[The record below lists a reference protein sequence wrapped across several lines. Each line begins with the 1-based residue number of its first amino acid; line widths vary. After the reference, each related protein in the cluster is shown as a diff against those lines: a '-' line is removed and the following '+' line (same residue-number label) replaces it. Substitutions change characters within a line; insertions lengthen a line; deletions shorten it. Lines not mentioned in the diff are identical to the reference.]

1 MARRR
6 IITRRQSSFLPRS
19 PIRGANPIA
28 LDKAPARIIIIPAFT
43 TIRGHQEQA
52 DAVNKPNVQR
62 ESFMK
67 TKMVLLA
74 GMAAAMLTVISA
86 SAQQAVPP
94 SNANVPEMPKATTR
108 TGKHVNRVI
117 DMWLKGQPVYYAQI
131 SGGGYE
137 EGKKM
142 AATKADYITY
152 EMEHGPLDFKELRE
166 FMRGLVDAGPTRTGH
181 RTPAVIVT
189 LPISGTTDA
198 LRANAWMIQQ
208 TLATGVHGILLCNAE
223 SPEAARLMIEAAR
236 YPFAP
241 RVEGLAQGTRGN
253 GSQGYASGIWGVTAQ
268 EYMRIADPWPIN
280 PDGEFLF
287 GLKIENPRAD
297 ANVETSVRVPGIAF
311 AEWGPGDHGFFIMG
325 RPGTY
330 QGGGEASPEMAA
342 VRRRVLNATKAA
354 GIKFLNAC
362 TENNVIDQIKD
373 GAMICTGGDSPAADK
388 GRAYTKRTDPW

>member
-1 MARRR
+1 
-6 IITRRQSSFLPRS
+6 
-19 PIRGANPIA
+19 
-28 LDKAPARIIIIPAFT
+28 
-43 TIRGHQEQA
+43 
-52 DAVNKPNVQR
+52 
-62 ESFMK
+62 MK
-67 TKMVLLA
+67 TRTVVLA
-74 GMAAAMLTVISA
+74 GVAAAILTAMSA
-86 SAQQAVPP
+86 SAQQPVSPP
-94 SNANVPEMPKATTR
+94 NAAIPEMPKQATR
-108 TGKHVNRVI
+108 TGKRVNRVI
-117 DMWLKGQPVYYAQI
+117 DMWLKNQPVYYAQI

-166 FMRGLVDAGPTRTGH
+166 FMRGLVESGPTRTGH
-181 RTPAVIVT
+181 KTPAVVVT

-241 RVEGLAQGTRGN
+241 RVDGLPQGTRGN
-253 GSQGYASGIWGVTAQ
+253 GSQGYASTVWGVTAQ
-268 EYMRIADPWPIN
+268 EYMRIADPWPLN
-280 PDGEFLF
+280 PDGELIF

-297 ANVETSVRVPGIAF
+297 ANVEASVRVPGIAF
-311 AEWGPGDHGFFIMG
+311 AEWGPGDHGFYIMG

-330 QGGGEASPEMAA
+330 PPQAGGENAPEMQA

-354 GIKFLNAC
+354 GVKFLNAC
-362 TENNVIDQIKD
+362 NEKNVIQQIKD
-373 GAMICTGGDSPAADK
+373 GTMICTGGDGPGADI
-388 GRAYTKRTDPW
+388 GRKFTNRTDPF

>member
-1 MARRR
+1 MR
-6 IITRRQSSFLPRS
+6 
-19 PIRGANPIA
+19 
-28 LDKAPARIIIIPAFT
+28 
-43 TIRGHQEQA
+43 
-52 DAVNKPNVQR
+52 
-62 ESFMK
+62 
-67 TKMVLLA
+67 TKSILVA
-74 GMAAAMLTVISA
+74 GMAAATLTAISA
-86 SAQQAVPP
+86 SGQQPAPP
-94 SNANVPEMPKATTR
+94 GNAMVPEMPKQTTR

-117 DMWLKGQPVYYAQI
+117 DMWLKDQPVYYAQI

-137 EGKKM
+137 KGKEM

-152 EMEHGPLDFKELRE
+152 EMEHGPLDFKELQE

-181 RTPAVIVT
+181 KTPAVIVT

-208 TLATGVHGILLCNAE
+208 ALAAGVHGILLCNAE
-223 SPEAARLMIEAAR
+223 SPEAARLMIEASR

-241 RVEGLAQGTRGN
+241 HVEGLAQGTRGN
-253 GSQGYASGIWGVTAQ
+253 GSQGYASRMWGVTPQ
-268 EYMRIADPWPIN
+268 EYMRIAEPWPMN

-311 AEWGPGDHGFFIMG
+311 AEWGPGDHGFYLMG

-330 QGGGEASPEMAA
+330 QGGGEASPQMAA

-362 TENNVIDQIKD
+362 NETNVIDQIKD
-373 GAMICTGGDSPAADK
+373 GTMICTGGDTPAADK

>member
-1 MARRR
+1 
-6 IITRRQSSFLPRS
+6 
-19 PIRGANPIA
+19 
-28 LDKAPARIIIIPAFT
+28 
-43 TIRGHQEQA
+43 
-52 DAVNKPNVQR
+52 
-62 ESFMK
+62 MK
-67 TKMVLLA
+67 TSTVLLA
-74 GMAAAMLTVISA
+74 GIAAAMLTGMSA
-86 SAQQAVPP
+86 SAQQTVPP
-94 SNANVPEMPKATTR
+94 ANAMVPEMPKQTTR

-117 DMWLKGQPVYYAQI
+117 DMWLKDQPVYYAQI

-137 EGKKM
+137 KGKEM

-181 RTPAVIVT
+181 KTPAVIVT
-189 LPISGTTDA
+189 LPIAGTTDA

-208 TLATGVHGILLCNAE
+208 ALATGVHGILLCNAE

-241 RVEGLAQGTRGN
+241 HVEGLAQGTRGN
-253 GSQGYASGIWGVTAQ
+253 GSQAYASGIWGVTPQ
-268 EYMRIADPWPIN
+268 EYMRIAEPWPMN

-311 AEWGPGDHGFFIMG
+311 AEWGPGDHGFYLMG

-330 QGGGEASPEMAA
+330 QGGGEASPQMAA

-362 TENNVIDQIKD
+362 NENNVIDQIKD
-373 GAMICTGGDSPAADK
+373 GTMICTGGDTPAADK
-388 GRAYTKRTDPW
+388 GRAYSKRTDPW

>member
-1 MARRR
+1 MR
-6 IITRRQSSFLPRS
+6 T
-19 PIRGANPIA
+19 
-28 LDKAPARIIIIPAFT
+28 
-43 TIRGHQEQA
+43 
-52 DAVNKPNVQR
+52 
-62 ESFMK
+62 K
-67 TKMVLLA
+67 TVLLA
-74 GMAAAMLTVISA
+74 GLAAAMLATMSA
-86 SAQQAVPP
+86 SAQQPVPP
-94 SNANVPEMPKATTR
+94 SNATVPDMPKQTTR

-117 DMWLKGQPVYYAQI
+117 DMWLKGQPVYYSQI

-137 EGKKM
+137 QGKEM

-166 FMRGLVDAGPTRTGH
+166 FMRGLVEAGPTRTGH
-181 RTPAVIVT
+181 KTPAVIAT
-189 LPISGTTDA
+189 LPIPGTTDA
-198 LRANAWMIQQ
+198 LRANAWMVQQ
-208 TLATGVHGILLCNAE
+208 ALAAGVHGILLCNAE

-253 GSQGYASGIWGVTAQ
+253 GSQAYASRLWGVTAE
-268 EYMRIADPWPIN
+268 EYMRIADPWPMN
-280 PDGEFLF
+280 PDGELLF

-311 AEWGPGDHGFFIMG
+311 AEWGPGDHGFYVMG

-330 QGGGEASPEMAA
+330 KGGGEAAPQMAA

-362 TENNVIDQIKD
+362 NENNVIDQLKD
-373 GAMICTGGDSPAADK
+373 GVMICTGGDTPAADK
-388 GRAYTKRTDPW
+388 GRAFTKRTDPW

>member
-1 MARRR
+1 MRA
-6 IITRRQSSFLPRS
+6 IT
-19 PIRGANPIA
+19 I
-28 LDKAPARIIIIPAFT
+28 
-43 TIRGHQEQA
+43 
-52 DAVNKPNVQR
+52 V
-62 ESFMK
+62 
-67 TKMVLLA
+67 LA
-74 GMAAAMLTVISA
+74 GMAAALLTAMSVSG
-86 SAQQAVPP
+86 QQPVPP
-94 SNANVPEMPKATTR
+94 VNAMLPEMPKQTTR
-108 TGKHVNRVI
+108 TGKHVNRII
-117 DMWLKGQPVYYAQI
+117 DMWLKGQPVYYAQT

-137 EGKKM
+137 KGKEM

-152 EMEHGPLDFKELRE
+152 EMEHGPLDFKELQE
-166 FMRGLVDAGPTRTGH
+166 FMRGLADAGPTRTGH

-208 TLATGVHGILLCNAE
+208 ALAAGVHGILLCNAE

-253 GSQGYASGIWGVTAQ
+253 GSQGYASRMWGVTPQ
-268 EYMRIADPWPIN
+268 EYMRIADPWPMN
-280 PDGEFLF
+280 PDGELLF

-297 ANVETSVRVPGIAF
+297 ANVETSVRVPGVAF
-311 AEWGPGDHGFFIMG
+311 AEWGPGDHGFYLMG

-330 QGGGEASPEMAA
+330 QGGGEASPQMAA

-354 GIKFLNAC
+354 GVKFLNAC
-362 TENNVIDQIKD
+362 NEDTVIDQIKD

>member
-1 MARRR
+1 
-6 IITRRQSSFLPRS
+6 
-19 PIRGANPIA
+19 
-28 LDKAPARIIIIPAFT
+28 
-43 TIRGHQEQA
+43 
-52 DAVNKPNVQR
+52 
-62 ESFMK
+62 MK

-74 GMAAAMLTVISA
+74 GMTAAILAGISA
-86 SAQQAVPP
+86 SAQQPVSPV
-94 SNANVPEMPKATTR
+94 NAAIPDMPTKTTR

-117 DMWLKGQPVYYAQI
+117 DMWLKNQPVYYAQI

-166 FMRGLVDAGPTRTGH
+166 FMRGLVESGPTRTGH
-181 RTPAVIVT
+181 KTPAVVVT
-189 LPISGTTDA
+189 LPLSGTTDA

-208 TLATGVHGILLCNAE
+208 TLAAGVHGILLCNAE

-241 RVEGLAQGTRGN
+241 RVDGLAQGTRGN
-253 GSQGYASGIWGVTAQ
+253 GSQGYASTVWGVSAQ
-268 EYMRIADPWPIN
+268 EYMRIADPWPMN
-280 PDGEFLF
+280 PDGELIF

-311 AEWGPGDHGFFIMG
+311 AEWGPGDHGFFLMG

-330 QGGGEASPEMAA
+330 KGGGEEAENMAA

-354 GIKFLNAC
+354 GVKFLNAC
-362 TENNVIDQIKD
+362 NEKTVIDQLKE
-373 GAMICTGGDSPAADK
+373 GVMICTGGDSPAADI
-388 GRAYTKRTDPW
+388 GRKFSNRTDPF